1 MGEGPERGRV
11 KIGMYSV
18 SFLKLICC
26 LVYLSVH
33 WHTYPL
39 CSGHGVCSSL
49 QFTAEAFSRSRP
61 CGGHLLVQSTWTAP
75 GSSALHQSHRWDC
88 AAPSV
93 LLVCTCATSWA
104 EISACLQTSGRLAA
118 FLRSCWR
125 LSPYSTVA
133 RRISRPV
140 TLTIMTSWTASLMSW
155 ASLPVS
161 LDWPDLKH
169 AWNDLPDFPQY
180 FY

>member
-1 MGEGPERGRV
+1 MCLCLHQKPANILVMGEGPERGRV

-75 GSSALHQSHRWDC
+75 GSSALHQSHRWDS

-93 LLVCTCATSWA
+93 FLSSLCVHVQPVELKLVRAYRHLGDWLHFCGAADVWA
-104 EISACLQTSGRLAA
+104 HIP
-118 FLRSCWR
+118 
-125 LSPYSTVA
+125 LSPGGYQ
-133 RRISRPV
+133 
-140 TLTIMTSWTASLMSW
+140 
-155 ASLPVS
+155 
-161 LDWPDLKH
+161 D
-169 AWNDLPDFPQY
+169 Q
-180 FY
+180 